1 MTKFNEQKALSKL
14 SRYLTDRDQLAALSL
29 QTSKERHTR
38 HLKRDE
44 VAADTIKL

>member
-1 MTKFNEQKALSKL
+1 MSKL
-14 SRYLTDRDQLAALSL
+14 SKYLTDRDTLAALSL

-44 VAADTIKL
+44 VASKTIRLQSQ